1 MYAWLWITL
10 ASKILKEYFNDKLSI
25 FEVPNIIWYFYL
37 SFNDILVSWFDIRDF
52 KDIRLTNLLRE
63 AIERKL
69 DLWRVK
75 IINLAFAES

>member
-25 FEVPNIIWYFYL
+25 FEVPSIIWYFYL

-63 AIERKL
+63 TIERKL
-69 DLWRVK
+69 DL
-75 IINLAFAES
+75 